1 MNDMDSIFSDDLPP
15 DHRSGFIGVI
25 GRPNVGKSTLLNR
38 IVGQKIAIV
47 TPKPQTTRRQQL
59 GIVTEPQYQLI
70 YIDTP
75 GIHEPHHPLGQYM
88 VDAARKTFG
97 DADLVLWIVDL
108 SFPPQIEDQQI
119 ANMLTNV
126 QTPIIMV
133 LNKCDKVEREQQPA
147 RISEFTAL
155 LKTESSLLVSATQG
169 DGVETLQQQVVAH
182 MPLGPRYY
190 PADQVSEVNLRFIA
204 AEVVREKIILT
215 THDEIPHAVA
225 VGIDEFN
232 EKANGKYEIYATIY
246 VERDSQKGIII
257 GNKGAMIKT
266 IGTQSR
272 QEIEQLF
279 DTSVQLFLNVKVL
292 KNWRNDQTL
301 MRRFGYY
308 MPKED

>member
-1 MNDMDSIFSDDLPP
+1 MNDMDTIFSDDLPP

-155 LKTESSLLVSATQG
+155 LKTESCLLVSATQG

>member
-15 DHRSGFIGVI
+15 HHRSGFIGVI

-126 QTPIIMV
+126 HTPIIMV

-257 GNKGAMIKT
+257 GNKGAMIKA

>member
-1 MNDMDSIFSDDLPP
+1 MNDMDSIFADDLPV

-59 GIVTEPQYQLI
+59 GIVTEAHYQLI

-88 VDAARKTFG
+88 VEAARKTFG

-108 SFPPQIEDQQI
+108 SFPPQVEDHQI
-119 ANMLTNV
+119 AKMLTTV
-126 QTPIIMV
+126 HTPIIMV
-133 LNKCDKVEREQQPA
+133 LNKCDKVESDQQQGRSA
-147 RISEFTAL
+147 EFIDL
-155 LKTESSLLVSATQG
+155 LKTENVLLVSATQG
-169 DGVETLQQQVVAH
+169 QGVEELQQQVIAH

-225 VGIDEFN
+225 VGIDEFS

-257 GNKGAMIKT
+257 GNKGVMIKT
-266 IGTQSR
+266 IGTQAR
-272 QEIEQLF
+272 QEIEQIF
-279 DTSVQLFLNVKVL
+279 GTSVQLFLNVKVL

-301 MRRFGYY
+301 MRRFGYH